1 MAYEYHLPEPSPKQ
15 RQFMEATAKYVC
27 FGGARGGGKSWIVRV
42 LAIINAL
49 KYPGIRICI
58 VRKTYPE
65 LLANH
70 VRPLQQMLPPNI
82 ATYNKSEKL
91 FTFENGSTISLMY
104 CAREE
109 DLDHAQGLE
118 FEDINLDEGT
128 QHTEGVF
135 QKLSACLRSTR
146 GYPLH
151 LRVTCNPGGIGHAWV
166 KRLFVDRKYNDKENP
181 ADYEFIQSRVDDNK
195 ALMRAQPEYKA
206 QLEALPPKLRR
217 AWLDGEWNLFEGM
230 FFEEFVDD
238 PNPLRKNTHVI
249 KAFDPPASWKRYR
262 SYDYG
267 YAKPFSCGWW
277 CVDHDGRLYR
287 ILELYGCTDTPNEG
301 VKWTTDEQFARIA
314 QIEREH
320 PWLAGHHIEGVA
332 DPAIFAADG
341 GVSIADTAAKHG
353 VFFEPGDNKRI
364 PGWMQCHYRLH
375 FDENGIPMMYV
386 FDNCKAFRRTVPL
399 MIFDPRI
406 PEDMETKLS
415 EDHVCD
421 EWRYMAML
429 SPMAPPVKK
438 EKKEMPYD
446 PLGIDWNAMRRSSSG
461 GITIV

>member
-1 MAYEYHLPEPSPKQ
+1 MAIELHLPVPSPKQ
-15 RQFMEATAKYVC
+15 RLFMEAGAKYVC
-27 FGGARGGGKSWIVRV
+27 FGGARGGGKSWGVRADAV
-42 LAIINAL
+42 CDAL
-49 KYPGIRICI
+49 EYPGIRICI

-70 VRPLQQMLPPNI
+70 VRPLQQMLPPTV
-82 ATYNKSEKL
+82 ATYNKSEKI
-91 FTFENGSTISLMY
+91 FTFRTGSTISLMY

-109 DLDHAQGLE
+109 DLDHAQGIE
-118 FEDINLDEGT
+118 YDVIYLDEAT

-135 QKLSACLRSTR
+135 QKLTACLRSTSS
-146 GYPLH
+146 YPVH
-151 LRVTCNPGGIGHAWV
+151 LKLTCNPGGIGHAWV
-166 KRLFVDRKYNDKENP
+166 KRLFIDRKYNEKENP
-181 ADYEFIQSRVDDNK
+181 TDYAFIQSLVDDNK

-217 AWLDGEWNLFEGM
+217 AWLDGEWDLFEGM
-230 FFEEFVDD
+230 FFDDFRDD

-249 KAFDPPASWKRYR
+249 AAFDPPKSWKRYR
-262 SYDYG
+262 SYDFG
-267 YAKPFSCGWW
+267 YSKPFSCGWW
-277 CVDHDGRLYR
+277 CVDHEGRLYR

-301 VKWTTDEQFARIA
+301 VKWTPDEQFAKIA

-320 PWLAGHHIEGVA
+320 PWLAGHSIEGVA

-341 GVSIADTAAKHG
+341 GVSIAETAAKHG

-399 MIFDPRI
+399 MVFDERM
-406 PEDMETKLS
+406 PEDLDTKL

-429 SPMAPPVKK
+429 SPMAPPVQK
-438 EKKEMPYD
+438 EKKELPYD
-446 PLGIDWNAMRRSSSG
+446 PLGIDWAAMRRNN
-461 GITIV
+461 GISIVG

>member
-1 MAYEYHLPEPSPKQ
+1 M
-15 RQFMEATAKYVC
+15 
-27 FGGARGGGKSWIVRV
+27 
-42 LAIINAL
+42 
-49 KYPGIRICI
+49 
-58 VRKTYPE
+58 
-65 LLANH
+65 
-70 VRPLQQMLPPNI
+70 
-82 ATYNKSEKL
+82 
-91 FTFENGSTISLMY
+91 
-104 CAREE
+104 
-109 DLDHAQGLE
+109 DHE
-118 FEDINLDEGT
+118 
-128 QHTEGVF
+128 
-135 QKLSACLRSTR
+135 
-146 GYPLH
+146 
-151 LRVTCNPGGIGHAWV
+151 
-166 KRLFVDRKYNDKENP
+166 
-181 ADYEFIQSRVDDNK
+181 
-195 ALMRAQPEYKA
+195 
-206 QLEALPPKLRR
+206 
-217 AWLDGEWNLFEGM
+217 
-230 FFEEFVDD
+230 
-238 PNPLRKNTHVI
+238 
-249 KAFDPPASWKRYR
+249 
-262 SYDYG
+262 
-267 YAKPFSCGWW
+267 
-277 CVDHDGRLYR
+277 GRLYR

-314 QIEREH
+314 QVEREH

-461 GITIV
+461 GITII